1 MKKLKSEIYNLQ
13 FTIESGASLVF
24 SLILMA
30 FLTLISYSLVR
41 LVNYESHQM
50 VKSFLSQRALYAA
63 EAGAERKIAQIREGN
78 TSGISLT
85 DFEESQYEVSVSSLG
100 SNRFEIQST
109 GYVPTKS
116 DAKEVRK
123 ISVVIFVT
131 PSTPEHALAFGGTGS
146 IGSKTTIFGTIKSNN
161 RIIIGSN
168 VTITESE
175 PGKGDASIFT
185 AYNGPVTPAIDIG
198 NNFHVG
204 VSGQFIRCR
213 CDSTQSPD
221 EHAPK
226 SSDDTPE
233 IFDENNIVEKLNVT
247 IVENDNSSDT
257 DPITVPSADIDSILS
272 TATTVTVDNY
282 RTVLNGGADTPWE
295 LDSSDGAGR
304 EIFFLDNNQT
314 WNPEGR
320 TYNFTRAVEFRSN
333 SRLGPDAGTIVVSSG
348 TSDYG
353 IRVRSNL
360 GGTGDTDRVEVN
372 LLVTGGTW
380 IERDI
385 LFDSNI
391 WINGYIYGSTDVEGD
406 AKINL
411 EGIIEA
417 GEDVILAANVSVQ
430 HTDDIPLDIPWEEGS
445 TGSIQIVSWQEISP

>member
-13 FTIESGASLVF
+13 FTIESGVSLVF

-41 LVNYESHQM
+41 LVNYESRQM
-50 VKSFLSQRALYAA
+50 VKSYLSQRALYAA
-63 EAGAERKIAQIREGN
+63 EAGTEQKIAQIREGS

-85 DFEESQYEVSVSSLG
+85 DFEESQYEVSVNSLG
-100 SNRFEIQST
+100 NDRYEIQST
-109 GYVPTKS
+109 GYVPAKS

-123 ISVVIFVT
+123 ISVVIYVT

-146 IGSKTTIFGTIKSNN
+146 IGSNTTIYGTIKSNN

-175 PGKGDASIFT
+175 PGKGDASIYT
-185 AYNGPVTPAIDIG
+185 AYDGPVTPAIDIG

-204 VSGQFIRCR
+204 VSGQYIKSRYN
-213 CDSTQSPD
+213 SSLAPD

-226 SSDDTPE
+226 SSDDTSQ
-233 IFDENNIVEKLNVT
+233 IYDEDNIVEKLNVT

-257 DPITVPSADIDSILS
+257 DPITVPSADIDSILAS
-272 TATTVTVDNY
+272 ATEVTVANY
-282 RTVLNGGADTPWE
+282 KTVLNGGADTPWK
-295 LDSSDGAGR
+295 LDSSAGAGK
-304 EIFFLDNNQT
+304 EIFYLDNNQT
-314 WNPEGR
+314 WNPGGNA
-320 TYNFTRAVEFRSN
+320 YNFTRAVEFKSN
-333 SRLGPDAGTIVVSSG
+333 SKLGPDAGTIVVSSG

-360 GGTGDTDRVEVN
+360 GGTSDTDRVEIN

-380 IERDI
+380 YIRDI

-391 WINGYIYGSTDVEGD
+391 WINGYIYGSADVEGD
-406 AKINL
+406 ANVDL

-417 GEDVILAANVSVQ
+417 GEDVILASNVSVQ